1 MYCNTMNQT
10 DMFTQKTIIIISFL
24 CIIHSEM
31 EEELKGRSPH
41 TYSQK
46 FSEPEVDAVVN

>member
-1 MYCNTMNQT
+1 
-10 DMFTQKTIIIISFL
+10 
-24 CIIHSEM
+24 M

-46 FSEPEVDAVVN
+46 FSEPEVDAVVNWNRRLIKLHAELVEIWNMRECKILN